1 MFNQKRKGENIME
14 SKLKIPSIG
23 LASLVLAIIV
33 LFIAIGMII
42 FKADIRILIFICWLI
57 VLPFAIKIG
66 YSSKEIANFAY
77 DMIRT
82 SMTPIM
88 IILSVGAMIGSWIA
102 SGTVPTF
109 IYAGLKIISPQ
120 YFLVTTLL
128 LCSISSLITG
138 TSWGTIGT
146 SGLAMMIIGNSM
158 GIPSGITAGA
168 IVCGAYFGDKMSPI
182 SDTTVFAPAV
192 SGGKLLNHIK
202 HMLWTTTP
210 SYIITA
216 ILFLIIGFKYST
228 SNFDYSQINQVSAEM
243 AKSFNLGII
252 PLIPA
257 VIVIY
262 LLVKNAQPYSSILF
276 GSVVG
281 AIVAILY
288 QGVSVNKALSFL
300 YSGYVSTSGLPFIDT
315 LLTRGGI
322 TRTYSTVGLIIFAIG
337 LGGILNGTGIFAA
350 ILNSISNKIQSVK
363 TLVISTML
371 VSYITNILG
380 ASSTFSATITGTLM
394 QPLFR
399 SMRMRPENLSR
410 IIEDAGTLGGPII
423 PWNTASLFPASV
435 LGVSPYAFIPY
446 CFLCYINPIISLIY
460 GITGFTMTEL
470 DEGEV
475 YGETDKYILTFKKHK
490 NKVT

>member
-1 MFNQKRKGENIME
+1 MENK
-14 SKLKIPSIG
+14 SRIPSVGFACLI
-23 LASLVLAIIV
+23 LLIIV
-33 LFIAIGMII
+33 LFIAIGMIA
-42 FKADIRILIFICWLI
+42 FKANIRILIFLSWLI
-57 VLPFAIKIG
+57 VLPFGIKIG
-66 YSSKEIANFAY
+66 YSPHEIANFAY

-82 SMTPIM
+82 ALAPIM
-88 IILSVGAMIGSWIA
+88 IILSVGAMIGAWIA

-109 IYAGLKIISPQ
+109 IYAGLKIINPQ
-120 YFLVTTLL
+120 YFLVTTLF

-158 GIPSGITAGA
+158 GIPSGVTAGA
-168 IVCGAYFGDKMSPI
+168 IICGAYFGDIMSPI

-216 ILFLIIGFKYST
+216 ILFLIIGLKYGAN
-228 SNFDYSQINQVSAEM
+228 NFDYSQINQVSAEM
-243 AKSFNLGII
+243 VKSFNLGII

-262 LLVKNAQPYSSILF
+262 LLIRNAQPYSSILL

-281 AIVAILY
+281 AVVAILY
-288 QGVSVNKALSFL
+288 QGVSIRNALSYI
-300 YSGYVSTSGLPFIDT
+300 YSGYVSSSGLPFIDT

-322 TRTYSTVGLIIFAIG
+322 TRTYGTVGLIIFAIG
-337 LGGILNGTGIFAA
+337 LGGMLNGTGIFTA
-350 ILNSISNKIQSVK
+350 ILKSISNKIQSVRS
-363 TLVISTML
+363 LVISTL
-371 VSYITNILG
+371 VVSYVTNILG
-380 ASSTFSATITGTLM
+380 ASSTFSATMTGTLM
-394 QPLFR
+394 QPLFK

-446 CFLCYINPIISLIY
+446 CFLCYLNPIISLIY
-460 GITGFTMTEL
+460 GITGFTMTKL
-470 DEGEV
+470 DEDEV
-475 YGETDKYILTFKKHK
+475 YGETNEYKLNFKKHK
-490 NKVT
+490 V